1 MLKGCCKE
9 SFAFYLYFHSSH
21 AYTLAHVRTDAHRQK
36 RKLEIPTVKVYTG
49 NVFLLSRAKR
59 GRRQGDIY
67 HHITVWCSTS
77 VFLHWTTLASL
88 ATINKPFL
96 ESSFYPA
103 QRAKFHGWVG
113 PRAGSSTLFN
123 LDRIFFFT
131 LPFWKDQEISIKFF
145 YQETSW
151 NGLGWCNRSAS
162 EKSTRETEESGMRW
176 DIKAS
181 SPVQLQ
187 AATIGPE
194 RKVKISC
201 LRKISL
207 KSKQL

>member
-21 AYTLAHVRTDAHRQK
+21 AYTLAQVRTDAHRQK

-77 VFLHWTTLASL
+77 VFLLWATLASL

-103 QRAKFHGWVG
+103 QRTKFHVWVG

-123 LDRIFFFT
+123 LDRIFFNSPI
-131 LPFWKDQEISIKFF
+131 LERSVLSSSIRRLAEMASVDVIGQKVGKVLGKLEKVGWD
-145 YQETSW
+145 ETSRPAVLW
-151 NGLGWCNRSAS
+151 NAS
-162 EKSTRETEESGMRW
+162 GYYRTWEEGEDLLLEK
-176 DIKAS
+176 DLFK
-181 SPVQLQ
+181 
-187 AATIGPE
+187 
-194 RKVKISC
+194 K
-201 LRKISL
+201 
-207 KSKQL
+207 